1 MSYRDLAK
9 GRFSSENQI
18 YFVTAV
24 IDKRRKL
31 FNNLNVCRKISLQ
44 MKQFDDQGHVA
55 TIAWVIMP
63 DHIHWLF
70 ELKSN
75 INLATVIKK
84 FKGRTARKLNLL
96 LGSKGTF
103 WQHAYYDHALR
114 CDEDIKEV
122 ARYIIANPLRAGL
135 VDRIEDY
142 PYWDAMWL

>member
-18 YFVTAV
+18 YFITTV
-24 IDKRRKL
+24 IHKRRKL
-31 FNNLNVCRKISLQ
+31 FLDLELCRNVILQ
-44 MKQFDDQGHVA
+44 MKKIDDEDHVA

-75 INLATVIKK
+75 NDLGTVIKK
-84 FKGRTARKLNLL
+84 FKGRSARKLNLL
-96 LGSKGTF
+96 LGEKGTF

-114 CDEDIKEV
+114 SDEDIKKV

-135 VDRIEDY
+135 VERIEDY

>member
-18 YFVTAV
+18 YFITTV
-24 IDKRRKL
+24 IHKRRKL
-31 FNNLNVCRKISLQ
+31 FLDLELCRNVILQ
-44 MKQFDDQGHVA
+44 MKKIDDEDHVA

-75 INLATVIKK
+75 NDLGTVIKK
-84 FKGRTARKLNLL
+84 FKGRSARKLNLL
-96 LGSKGTF
+96 LGEKGTF

-114 CDEDIKEV
+114 SDEDIKKV
-122 ARYIIANPLRAGL
+122 ARYIVANPLRAGL
-135 VDRIEDY
+135 VERIEDY
-142 PYWDAMWL
+142 PYWDAVWL